1 MTSGNGSNGAILEVQ
16 GLRKYF
22 PVGSGFLSRSKA
34 MLKAVDGISFQIEPG
49 KTYGLVGES
58 GCGKS
63 TTAKVILQ
71 LEEPTDGV
79 FFFEGMDATAL
90 SREDTRYYKSSVQ
103 AVFQDPWASLNPRM
117 RVGSIIGEP
126 LEVNST
132 MTKNEIRTR
141 VGGLLEEVG
150 LQQYQ
155 ANLFPHEFSGG
166 QRQRIGVA
174 RALALNP
181 KLIILDEPVSALD
194 VSIRAQIMNLLE
206 DLQDEHNL
214 TYLLIAHHLATVR
227 YMCDMVGVMYLGRIV
242 EEAETEELYDNPL
255 HPYTR
260 ALMSAALPSHPDIER
275 EEIILTGE
283 VPSPVDPPEGCH
295 FHPRCPSGFEPC
307 AETPPVQTEPVPG
320 HRVVCHLY

>member
-155 ANLFPHEFSGG
+155 ANLFPA
-166 QRQRIGVA
+166 RILRRPAPTHRRCQGA
-174 RALALNP
+174 RAEP
-181 KLIILDEPVSALD
+181 K
-194 VSIRAQIMNLLE
+194 
-206 DLQDEHNL
+206 
-214 TYLLIAHHLATVR
+214 AHHP
-227 YMCDMVGVMYLGRIV
+227 GR
-242 EEAETEELYDNPL
+242 ARFGAGRFYS
-255 HPYTR
+255 R
-260 ALMSAALPSHPDIER
+260 ADH
-275 EEIILTGE
+275 
-283 VPSPVDPPEGCH
+283 
-295 FHPRCPSGFEPC
+295 EP
-307 AETPPVQTEPVPG
+307 ARRPAG
-320 HRVVCHLY
+320 